1 MCIRDSTTIVQR
13 SSLTHNREQISGV
26 ASLSYGYFGA
36 GKHPGTNTTT
46 VERIDF
52 ANDTLISVVRGPLA
66 TSTGNAAATGTKDY
80 GYFGGGVEPGTPIT
94 TVQRIDYV
102 NDTATAVEKGPLTQ
116 GRALLGATG
125 NTNHGYWMGGWGTPS
140 PSPAKRSTV
149 DRIDY
154 SSDTTATVAKGSL
167 TAVKYGVGST
177 GNENFGYCAGGHPG
191 PYSTVERVDYSND
204 TATALAKGPLAA
216 AMRYMSVTGNSS
228 HGYWCEGHPGPIST
242 INRIDYD
249 NDTASISRG
258 NGPNLYYA
266 AGLSAAANALASNF
280 IGTAS
285 NTGVNRVPV
294 GTDYGYMGGNYPDGT
309 TVDRIDYSNDTATAA
324 VKGPLNLGRGFM
336 GGTGNLSYGYWGG
349 GGVHPS
355 PTYSAVDR
363 MDYSNDTTTASPKG
377 PLSVSTG
384 FGVAA
389 TGNQDFGYFGGGYS
403 SRTTVSRVDYAS
415 DTATALRRGDLSPSF
430 SPAWGISATGNQ
442 DFGYF
447 GGGNPDSPIS
457 TICRIDY
464 SNDTPTASAKGPLA
478 TARAYLSLIHI

>member
-1 MCIRDSTTIVQR
+1 MSGIFKLGKVGIRQEKGTWSTASDVWLLASPVIVRESPFGYFAGGYPALSSIRRIDYSSDTTILQR

-36 GKHPGTNTTT
+36 GKHPGTNSTT

-52 ANDTLISVVRGPLA
+52 ANDTLISVEKGPLA

-125 NTNHGYWMGGWGTPS
+125 NSNHGYWMGGWGTPS
-140 PSPAKRSTV
+140 PSPARRSTV

-167 TAVKYGVGST
+167 TATKYGVGST
-177 GNENFGYCAGGHPG
+177 GNANFGYCGGGNPG

-258 NGPNLYYA
+258 NGPNLHYA

-280 IGTAS
+280 IATAS
-285 NTGVNRVPV
+285 NTGYIRDLPA
-294 GTDYGYMGGNYPDGT
+294 GPAYGYWLGGYVPGNDKS
-309 TVDRIDYSNDTATAA
+309 TVDRLDFNSDTSTAA
-324 VKGPLNLGRGFM
+324 
-336 GGTGNLSYGYWGG
+336 
-349 GGVHPS
+349 
-355 PTYSAVDR
+355 
-363 MDYSNDTTTASPKG
+363 PKG
-377 PLSVSTG
+377 PLTTAKRRHGACGNNNYGYIAGGEPSCATLVDGIRQAGSYEVRLDAADLSS
-384 FGVAA
+384 GVYFYRLQG
-389 TGNQDFGYFGGGYS
+389 GNQQLT
-403 SRTTVSRVDYAS
+403 RKMT
-415 DTATALRRGDLSPSF
+415 LS
-430 SPAWGISATGNQ
+430 
-442 DFGYF
+442 
-447 GGGNPDSPIS
+447 
-457 TICRIDY
+457 
-464 SNDTPTASAKGPLA
+464 K
-478 TARAYLSLIHI
+478 